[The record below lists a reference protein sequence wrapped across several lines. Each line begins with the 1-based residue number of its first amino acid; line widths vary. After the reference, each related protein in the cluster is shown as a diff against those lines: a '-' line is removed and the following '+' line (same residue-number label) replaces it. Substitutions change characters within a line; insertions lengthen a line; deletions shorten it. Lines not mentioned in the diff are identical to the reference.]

1 MAAREREAQPR
12 APVPVDNAARL
23 QIVGAIL
30 LGLFLAALDQTVVGT
45 ALPVIV
51 TDLRGNDLYTWVFT
65 AYLLTSTVTGP
76 IYGKLSDLFGRR
88 PMIMIGI
95 GLFLLGSALSGLSRE
110 MWQLIVFRGVQGMG
124 AGSLFPIALA
134 VIGDLYTPAERGKYQ
149 GLFGAVFGLSA
160 LLGPGLGGF
169 ITDAWSWQWIF
180 FINLPLGAVALIII
194 WRTLP
199 PISRPERARRID
211 YLGAA
216 VFALAIVPILIGLTN
231 KQTAEWADPAVGGLI
246 VFGLLLAAAFVWVES
261 RAAEPIVPLALFG
274 IRTFSISVTAV
285 FLAAFGFFS
294 AIVFLP
300 RWFQVVAGTS
310 ATESGYQILALL
322 VGLIGSAVTAGQVVS
337 RTGRYKAL
345 IVGGLVMLSLGLLLL
360 TNLRADTPRQVLWAW
375 MFVTGLGIGPTLA
388 VFTIVVQNAV
398 PIERLGVAT
407 SNLTFFQQV
416 GGTVGLAIA
425 GTIFGTVLREEVPR
439 QLVAVG
445 VPEPLIAD
453 VAGRGS
459 LRTDDIA
466 AVGDL
471 GQAILAQVP
480 EQFRA
485 LVEPLVPTLVGAI
498 HQAFSI
504 ATASTFLLGVASA
517 ALAAVIVLFLREAP
531 LRTTFGEVQPSPEAA
546 LTAEMAAD

>member
-1 MAAREREAQPR
+1 M
-12 APVPVDNAARL
+12 
-23 QIVGAIL
+23 
-30 LGLFLAALDQTVVGT
+30 
-45 ALPVIV
+45 
-51 TDLRGNDLYTWVFT
+51 
-65 AYLLTSTVTGP
+65 
-76 IYGKLSDLFGRR
+76 
-88 PMIMIGI
+88 
-95 GLFLLGSALSGLSRE
+95 
-110 MWQLIVFRGVQGMG
+110 
-124 AGSLFPIALA
+124 
-134 VIGDLYTPAERGKYQ
+134 
-149 GLFGAVFGLSA
+149 
-160 LLGPGLGGF
+160 
-169 ITDAWSWQWIF
+169 
-180 FINLPLGAVALIII
+180 
-194 WRTLP
+194 
-199 PISRPERARRID
+199 
-211 YLGAA
+211 
-216 VFALAIVPILIGLTN
+216 
-231 KQTAEWADPAVGGLI
+231 
-246 VFGLLLAAAFVWVES
+246 
-261 RAAEPIVPLALFG
+261 
-274 IRTFSISVTAV
+274 
-285 FLAAFGFFS
+285 
-294 AIVFLP
+294 
-300 RWFQVVAGTS
+300 
-310 ATESGYQILALL
+310 
-322 VGLIGSAVTAGQVVS
+322 
-337 RTGRYKAL
+337 
-345 IVGGLVMLSLGLLLL
+345 
-360 TNLRADTPRQVLWAW
+360 
-375 MFVTGLGIGPTLA
+375 
-388 VFTIVVQNAV
+388 FTIVVQNAV